1 MYTQTT
7 AIDGLIVETVAP
19 DPTES
24 LNSTENVSDEE
35 KGYGFNVQAPSE
47 QTDYDREPCLLR

>member
-24 LNSTENVSDEE
+24 LNSTEYVSDEE

-47 QTDYDREPCLLR
+47 QID